1 MRALPFKLDV
11 PTAAFFLIT
20 IVSVGWVAFPL
31 WNYSRF
37 YSAVYNLSYSL
48 VDISVDAHQV
58 ENVRVSIKFFVSNPT
73 DYSGLSVISVK
84 CGLTY
89 VDGLHM
95 VPIYVGPKT
104 VNYVPSYQ
112 WVLPT
117 EWFNVQNVS
126 IPPFGNNT
134 ISVFFVINPNTSS
147 LSTEELNFISFLRTM
162 PSEVSWSVDFSLL
175 LSSFLG
181 GIAVSYT
188 TSFVTPISH

>member
-1 MRALPFKLDV
+1 MKALPFNLDV

-37 YSAVYNLSYSL
+37 YSAVYELRYSL
-48 VDISVDAHQV
+48 VNVSVDAHQV

-89 VDGLHM
+89 EDGTHM
-95 VPIYVGPKT
+95 VPIYTGPRT
-104 VNYVPSYQ
+104 ITYVPSTL

-117 EWFNVQNVS
+117 EWFNVPNMPV
-126 IPPFGNNT
+126 PPFGNNT

-147 LSTEELNFISFLRTM
+147 LSAEELNFISFLRTT
-162 PSEVSWSVDFSLL
+162 PANVSWSLDSSLL

-181 GIAVSYT
+181 GIAVTNSAT
-188 TSFVTPISH
+188 FVTHVSY